1 MDVINKQPKAGK
13 SFLSQTEDC
22 SLGDSLSSPY
32 EKLLSL
38 CVSTQ
43 FHVPFS
49 DLMRFK
55 CDMQIFLQSFKRDSM
70 YTVRQQDP
78 GVWEGNLTFEGELT

>member
-1 MDVINKQPKAGK
+1 MKKSIGNLCIEDNDSYPAFIFQDLRTAFEKNLIRSLLMDVINKQPKAGK

-38 CVSTQ
+38 CVST
-43 FHVPFS
+43 
-49 DLMRFK
+49 
-55 CDMQIFLQSFKRDSM
+55 
-70 YTVRQQDP
+70 
-78 GVWEGNLTFEGELT
+78 